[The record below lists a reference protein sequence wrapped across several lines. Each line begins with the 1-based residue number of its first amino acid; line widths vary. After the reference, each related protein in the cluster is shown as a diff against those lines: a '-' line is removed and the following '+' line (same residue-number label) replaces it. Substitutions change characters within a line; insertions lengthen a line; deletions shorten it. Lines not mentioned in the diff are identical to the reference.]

1 MCLLVYTEDFADDAD
16 QGADPGDDASA
27 PAPST
32 DVRRSDSDDA
42 RRRQR
47 RRRRSSSD
55 SDSDAAGASGRTVCW
70 LICGHKPHPCNVLA
84 ISLPCLLQLWLLYCC
99 VHNTRSFVVI
109 LGYRAMI
116 HQAFERAQ
124 SELGEALGVDDVSG
138 LEAMFKAWQAGG
150 MGSLSSRGNVPSTAA
165 VDEVCSTQTLN

>member
-32 DVRRSDSDDA
+32 DVRRSDSDDD

-55 SDSDAAGASGRTVCW
+55 SDSDVASASGRTVYRSFSLTVLMHRASHVNYSCSLNA
-70 LICGHKPHPCNVLA
+70 LI
-84 ISLPCLLQLWLLYCC
+84 YCC
-99 VHNTRSFVVI
+99 FYTYLLVSSF
-109 LGYRAMI
+109 
-116 HQAFERAQ
+116 
-124 SELGEALGVDDVSG
+124 
-138 LEAMFKAWQAGG
+138 
-150 MGSLSSRGNVPSTAA
+150 
-165 VDEVCSTQTLN
+165 

>member
-32 DVRRSDSDDA
+32 DVRRSDSDDD

-55 SDSDAAGASGRTVCW
+55 SDSDVASASGRTVCRSFM
-70 LICGHKPHPCNVLA
+70 LIFSGHRAGRKSATAMVLMRWYTA
-84 ISLPCLLQLWLLYCC
+84 AFTTHILVSSFFRLPCDD
-99 VHNTRSFVVI
+99 TP
-109 LGYRAMI
+109 
-116 HQAFERAQ
+116 
-124 SELGEALGVDDVSG
+124 GVRKG
-138 LEAMFKAWQAGG
+138 
-150 MGSLSSRGNVPSTAA
+150 A
-165 VDEVCSTQTLN
+165 V